1 MKKVQDVV
9 IIGAGVAGLT
19 AARHLEEAGRQV
31 LVIDRADAA
40 GGRLRTDR
48 MDGFQL
54 DRGFQVLLTS
64 YEEVRRYLDP
74 AALRLRYF
82 LPGARVYY
90 PGGSF
95 DAVDP
100 LRHPE
105 RALQALFSPM
115 GSLMDKYR
123 LMRLT
128 RELRRKEV
136 REIFSEPSI
145 GTAAYLQRS
154 GFSSRITGRF
164 FAPFFGGIFLE
175 NELRTSQRMF
185 RFVLKMFS
193 EGLAAVPEEGMEA
206 IPRHMMSA
214 LKATEFRFR
223 TGVQSLRPGQL
234 LLEDGETLAFR
245 KLIIAAYPEK
255 ILPNLAQPGA
265 RYHAVTNLYYSAPR
279 SPIGAPLIALNAHA
293 GALVNNFCVMSDV
306 APSYSSG
313 SRALLSVS
321 VNGFPD
327 DSDGEL
333 SKKVLTEIGRL
344 TGAPVQDWKLLKK
357 YRIAGALPVV
367 DDVQYDLQP
376 MSCRVL
382 DHIYL
387 AGDYLLNPS
396 LDAAM
401 RSGRRAAEA
410 LLSDA

>member
-48 MDGFQL
+48 LDGFQL
-54 DRGFQVLLTS
+54 DRGFQVILTN

-82 LPGARVYY
+82 LPGARVFY
-90 PGGSF
+90 PGGST
-95 DAVDP
+95 DVVDP
-100 LRHPE
+100 LRNPE
-105 RALQALFSPM
+105 KALQALFSPM

-128 RELRRKEV
+128 RELRRTEV
-136 REIFSEPSI
+136 RDIFSEPSI
-145 GTAAYLQRS
+145 DTAGYLQRA
-154 GFSSRITGRF
+154 GFSDRITQRF

-175 NELRTSQRMF
+175 NRLRTSHRMF
-185 RFVLKMFS
+185 RFVLKMFT

-206 IPRHMMSA
+206 IPKLLMSS
-214 LKATEFRFR
+214 LKNTEFRFR
-223 TGVQSLRPGQL
+223 TGVQALRPGQL
-234 LLEDGETLAFR
+234 LLEDGETLPFR

-255 ILPNLAQPGA
+255 ILPNLAQPGT
-265 RYHAVTNLYYSAPR
+265 RYHTVTNLYFSAPI
-279 SPIGAPLIALNAHA
+279 SPIGGPLIALNAHPD
-293 GALVNNFCVMSDV
+293 ALVNNFCAMSDV
-306 APSYSSG
+306 AATYSNG
-313 SRALLSVS
+313 SRALVSVS
-321 VNGFPD
+321 VNGCPD
-327 DSDGEL
+327 DPDDGL
-333 SKKVLTEIGRL
+333 SKKVLSEIRKL
-344 TGAPVQDWKLLKK
+344 TGAPVQDWELLKI

-410 LLSDA
+410 LLSDY